1 MLKYDFN
8 EVALQ
13 LYWNCTLTWVIFCKF
28 PAYFQNT
35 FSYEHL
41 WEPAP
46 EAIKVFKITCICTP
60 ISESTALGQIFQFT
74 KKWSFLLRISSVN
87 ATKSAFT
94 KNILN
99 GKLHFLRSDWEDI
112 YLQNKNGWKTKYF
125 SNNMLHKTKNNLHG
139 GGSTVNEFSN
149 FCIFLNFYKFVR
161 EASNILASNI
171 YWMVALKIML
181 FRIFSLTF
189 WRLFRSVNPS
199 FT

>member
-99 GKLHFLRSDWEDI
+99 GNFIFCAAIEKTYIYRTKTDEKL
-112 YLQNKNGWKTKYF
+112 
-125 SNNMLHKTKNNLHG
+125 
-139 GGSTVNEFSN
+139 
-149 FCIFLNFYKFVR
+149 
-161 EASNILASNI
+161 NILVI
-171 YWMVALKIML
+171 TCFIKPKI
-181 FRIFSLTF
+181 IFMEEAAQ
-189 WRLFRSVNPS
+189 
-199 FT
+199 